1 MGAVAIASGADD
13 FRQVFLREDS
23 MLPIDA
29 QVPGEENGDQPA
41 PAVWLV
47 GAHGG
52 AGVSTLSH
60 IWAPMGDAGQAW
72 PAGVENPYCVLVCR
86 STKVGL
92 ERAHQAALQARAG
105 HAGDIMLL
113 GIAIVADR
121 PGKIP
126 KALNRKIGVI
136 EQHFRIWRIP
146 YLEAIRVADIG
157 ELAVWEP
164 GYEMPDRK
172 KRSRRKTPPVTD
184 VPAAEVIAVA
194 ENIFDS
200 AVEAHELANSAS

>member
-1 MGAVAIASGADD
+1 MGAVAITSGADD

-29 QVPGEENGDQPA
+29 QVSTEDYGDQPA

-52 AGVSTLSH
+52 AGVSTLAH
-60 IWAPMGDAGQAW
+60 ILAPMGDAGQAW

-113 GIAIVADR
+113 GIAIVADT
-121 PGKIP
+121 PGKLP

-146 YLEAIRVADIG
+146 YLEAIRVADID

-164 GYEMPDRK
+164 GYEMPERK

-184 VPAAEVIAVA
+184 VPATEVIAVA
-194 ENIFDS
+194 ESIFDS

>member
-1 MGAVAIASGADD
+1 MGAVAITSGADD

-29 QVPGEENGDQPA
+29 QVSGDDNGDQPA

-60 IWAPMGDAGQAW
+60 ILAPMGDAGQAW

-105 HAGDIMLL
+105 QAGDVMLL
-113 GIAIVADR
+113 GIAIVADA
-121 PGKIP
+121 PGKMP
-126 KALNRKIGVI
+126 KALARKIGVI

-146 YLEAIRVADIG
+146 YLDAIRVTDMDD
-157 ELAVWEP
+157 LAVWEP
-164 GYEMPDRK
+164 GYELPERK
-172 KRSRRKTPPVTD
+172 KRSRRKTPPITD
-184 VPAAEVIAVA
+184 VPAVEVITVA
-194 ENIFDS
+194 EAIFDS
-200 AVEAHELANSAS
+200 ALEAHELAESAT